1 MNGNLIFYH
10 KTVLINETINLLN
23 VKESGVYV
31 DATLGGGGLS
41 QEILNRLGNRGK
53 LISIDVDQDAID
65 YCKQKFNGDPRIQI
79 FHSNFIDLDK
89 ILSSLKINSV
99 DGICMDL
106 GVSSHQIDCPERG
119 FSYMKDAPLDMRM
132 GKTGKSAYDMVN
144 FTEEEKLSAI
154 IWKYGE
160 EKFSKLIAKSIC
172 KSRKL
177 KKIETTFDLVNAIE
191 KVVPKYKFGHSAK
204 KTFQAIRIYV
214 NNELENLDIAL
225 DKCIKLLNKNGK
237 LLVLS
242 FHSLE
247 DRIVKQKMQFWAK
260 KCVCPEKSP
269 ICTCNKKQ
277 EAVLLNKKVITASE
291 TEIENNPRSK
301 SAKLRVC
308 QKI

>member
-1 MNGNLIFYH
+1 M
-10 KTVLINETINLLN
+10 
-23 VKESGVYV
+23 
-31 DATLGGGGLS
+31 
-41 QEILNRLGNRGK
+41 
-53 LISIDVDQDAID
+53 
-65 YCKQKFNGDPRIQI
+65 
-79 FHSNFIDLDK
+79 
-89 ILSSLKINSV
+89 
-99 DGICMDL
+99 
-106 GVSSHQIDCPERG
+106 
-119 FSYMKDAPLDMRM
+119 
-132 GKTGKSAYDMVN
+132 
-144 FTEEEKLSAI
+144 
-154 IWKYGE
+154 
-160 EKFSKLIAKSIC
+160 
-172 KSRKL
+172 
-177 KKIETTFDLVNAIE
+177 
-191 KVVPKYKFGHSAK
+191 VPKYKFGHSAK

>member
-154 IWKYGE
+154 IWK
-160 EKFSKLIAKSIC
+160 
-172 KSRKL
+172 
-177 KKIETTFDLVNAIE
+177 
-191 KVVPKYKFGHSAK
+191 
-204 KTFQAIRIYV
+204 
-214 NNELENLDIAL
+214 
-225 DKCIKLLNKNGK
+225 
-237 LLVLS
+237 
-242 FHSLE
+242 
-247 DRIVKQKMQFWAK
+247 
-260 KCVCPEKSP
+260 
-269 ICTCNKKQ
+269 
-277 EAVLLNKKVITASE
+277 
-291 TEIENNPRSK
+291 
-301 SAKLRVC
+301 
-308 QKI
+308 